1 MGNKNDVMD
10 ARAIW
15 MTVQQPTKAVAV
27 KTEEQQ
33 AVLSLHKMRRQ
44 LVQFRTAQIN
54 ALHGLFLE
62 FGEMV
67 RKGRASTGQGDAR
80 GDRTSEGKRPPFL
93 ICQIEDQ
100 YRRLS
105 DLDIQIEGIEKQL
118 AAWVKQN
125 EACQQLMDIPGVGPL
140 VATAAVAIMGDAGAF
155 RSGREFAAYI
165 VLAPK
170 QTGTGSKVRLLGI
183 SKHGDAYM
191 RTLFIH
197 GARAATLLA
206 KDPNP

>member
-80 GDRTSEGKRPPFL
+80 GDRTSEGK
-93 ICQIEDQ
+93 
-100 YRRLS
+100 
-105 DLDIQIEGIEKQL
+105 
-118 AAWVKQN
+118 
-125 EACQQLMDIPGVGPL
+125 
-140 VATAAVAIMGDAGAF
+140 TAAVPD
-155 RSGREFAAYI
+155 
-165 VLAPK
+165 LP
-170 QTGTGSKVRLLGI
+170 
-183 SKHGDAYM
+183 D
-191 RTLFIH
+191 
-197 GARAATLLA
+197 
-206 KDPNP
+206 

>member
-1 MGNKNDVMD
+1 MPEVIERLK
-10 ARAIW
+10 
-15 MTVQQPTKAVAV
+15 
-27 KTEEQQ
+27 E
-33 AVLSLHKMRRQ
+33 
-44 LVQFRTAQIN
+44 
-54 ALHGLFLE
+54 
-62 FGEMV
+62 
-67 RKGRASTGQGDAR
+67 
-80 GDRTSEGKRPPFL
+80 KRPPFL